1 MTILIRIIGQ
11 QIGNVKKR
19 LYGVYLELFG
29 FQYDLYL
36 HAGTVTRDH
45 TYLQA
50 QGTLQSY
57 VLACKEQRACKHYI
71 R

>member
-1 MTILIRIIGQ
+1 MQ
-11 QIGNVKKR
+11 HKKKG
-19 LYGVYLELFG
+19 LYGVSSELFG

-57 VLACKEQRACKHYI
+57 VLACK
-71 R
+71 

>member
-1 MTILIRIIGQ
+1 VQ
-11 QIGNVKKR
+11 HKKR
-19 LYGVYLELFG
+19 LYGVSLEIFG

-57 VLACKEQRACKHYI
+57 VLACNNGPINITSDNEAV
-71 R
+71 